1 MPAVTENGQSSPNE
15 ETEYPLENYVGDVYI
30 GSPQRRRHYL
40 EPLNVCKKTPSP
52 KGKDR
57 KKTVCNYFFH
67 LSILLKYN
75 DIQGHSELLGKTNT
89 KRKKS

>member
-1 MPAVTENGQSSPNE
+1 MPAVTENSQSSSNE
-15 ETEYPLENYVGDVYI
+15 ETEYPIENYVGNVYI

-57 KKTVCNYFFH
+57 KKTVWNYFFQ
-67 LSILLKYN
+67 LNIFLNIYMKLKSNIKSQISLLV
-75 DIQGHSELLGKTNT
+75 
-89 KRKKS
+89 RV